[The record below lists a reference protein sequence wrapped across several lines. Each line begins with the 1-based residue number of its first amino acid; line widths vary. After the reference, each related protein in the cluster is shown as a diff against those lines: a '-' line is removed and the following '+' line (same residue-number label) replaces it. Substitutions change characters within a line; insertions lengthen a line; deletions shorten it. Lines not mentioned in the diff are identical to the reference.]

1 MQGNCTKFLFNLI
14 IMLAF
19 IGAGISPACKFISG
33 EMIEICGPNGIEM
46 VRLNANDLPPDA
58 PQEHDT
64 AKTDQ
69 CAFCFTGSQIK
80 VMEVASVVVQA
91 PDLSYVSSERMV
103 SAERVYRAYRS
114 ATLPRGPPSFV

>member
-1 MQGNCTKFLFNLI
+1 MQGNCAKFLLNLI

-33 EMIEICGPNGIEM
+33 EMVEICGPNGIEM
-46 VRLNANDLPPDA
+46 VRLNAGDLPPDA
-58 PQEHDT
+58 PDHDT

-80 VMEVASVVVQA
+80 GMEVASLVVQV
-91 PDLSYVSSERMV
+91 PDVSYVSSE
-103 SAERVYRAYRS
+103 ERIAADLAYRAYRS